1 MRKLVAVA
9 GALALMTAVAGPASA
24 GAAEQF
30 EDPGLNNIFP
40 DVENQLVV
48 FWNITRD
55 GYCAWEAGG
64 FVGDPPIDAPV
75 TIQVV
80 TTPTGALVLR
90 WNAVRH
96 FELWTMNEDAPL
108 TGPCEDTDD
117 STEPWA
123 VGSARWMGN
132 DNDLD
137 HDRSVEAGLY
147 RTNAFGDRGLGTV
160 VDVDGQAWTYT
171 WAFRAVY
178 DKNLDFRPVVD
189 FRRLN

>member
-1 MRKLVAVA
+1 MRKLVAAA
-9 GALALMTAVAGPASA
+9 GALLLVMALATPASA
-24 GAAEQF
+24 GRAARF
-30 EDPGLNNIFP
+30 EDPGLFSIFP

-55 GYCAWEAGG
+55 DYCAWEAGG

-75 TIQVV
+75 TVQVV
-80 TTPTGALVLR
+80 ESPTGALVLR
-90 WNAVRH
+90 WSADRH

-117 STEPWA
+117 STAPWA
-123 VGSARWMGN
+123 VGTGHMSNN

-137 HDRSVEAGLY
+137 HDGSVALGLY
-147 RTNAFGDRGLGTV
+147 RTNSFGDRGQATV
-160 VDVDGQAWTYT
+160 VDADGVMWSYQWV
-171 WAFRAVY
+171 FRGVY

-189 FRRLN
+189 FHRLH

>member
-1 MRKLVAVA
+1 MRKFFAAA
-9 GALALMTAVAGPASA
+9 GALALLIAVAGPASA
-24 GAAEQF
+24 GSVERF
-30 EDPGLNNIFP
+30 EDPGFNTIFP

-55 GYCAWEAGG
+55 DYCAWEAGG
-64 FVGDPPIDAPV
+64 FVGDPPIEAPV
-75 TIQVV
+75 SVQIV
-80 TTPTGALVLR
+80 TTPTGALVFR

-123 VGSARWMGN
+123 AGSGRWMGN

-137 HDRSVEAGLY
+137 HNGSVEAGLY
-147 RTNAFGDRGLGTV
+147 RTNSFGDRGLATV
-160 VDVDGQAWTYT
+160 VDVEGQT
-171 WAFRAVY
+171 WAYNWVFCGVY

>member
-9 GALALMTAVAGPASA
+9 GAFALVLSAA
-24 GAAEQF
+24 GAALASPPDRF
-30 EDPGLNNIFP
+30 DDPGFNNIFP

-55 GYCAWEAGG
+55 DYCAWEAGG

-75 TIQVV
+75 PVQLV
-80 TTPTGALVLR
+80 TTPTGALVYR

-123 VGSARWMGN
+123 VGSARYMGN
-132 DNDLD
+132 DNDLF
-137 HDRSVEAGLY
+137 HDESVEAGLD
-147 RTNAFGDRGLGTV
+147 RTNSFGDRGLATV
-160 VDVDGQAWTYT
+160 VDADGQAWAYD

-178 DKNLDFRPVVD
+178 DKNLDFKPVVD
-189 FRRLN
+189 FHRLH